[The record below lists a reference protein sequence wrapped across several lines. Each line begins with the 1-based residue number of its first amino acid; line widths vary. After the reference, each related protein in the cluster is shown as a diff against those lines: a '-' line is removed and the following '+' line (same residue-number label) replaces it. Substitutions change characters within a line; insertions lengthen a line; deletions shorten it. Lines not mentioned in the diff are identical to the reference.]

1 MTPVKHSEEA
11 TVKANNIDIVY
22 DTFGEPSASPLLL
35 IIGLATQMIRW
46 EEAFCQQLAEL
57 GYWVIRFDNRDM
69 GLSTKFDEAD
79 VPDVMVLMQ
88 AFQQGETI
96 EVPYTLLDMANDTI
110 GLLDALKIETA
121 HVLGIS
127 MGGMIAQTIAIHY
140 PERVRTLTSIMSST
154 GSPEFLI
161 PPDPEAIALLT
172 TPPPVDREE
181 NIEYTVQMWRLLNGS
196 KFPFDETYFR
206 DYAAR
211 AYDRNFY
218 PAGTARQL
226 AAIIASG
233 SRKEALK
240 TVKVPTLVIHGN
252 ADPLVPV
259 EGGIDTA
266 EVIPGAE
273 LKIIE
278 GMGHSI
284 PTQVAPQIIEAIKR
298 HAV

>member
-1 MTPVKHSEEA
+1 MTPVKHSKEA

-22 DTFGEPSASPLLL
+22 DTFGEPSAPPLLL
-35 IIGLATQMIRW
+35 IIGLGTQMIRW
-46 EEAFCQQLAEL
+46 DEAFCEQLAEQ

-79 VPDVMVLMQ
+79 VPDVMALMQ
-88 AFQQGETI
+88 ALQQGETL

-110 GLLDALKIETA
+110 GFLDALKIETA
-121 HVLGIS
+121 HVIGIS

-140 PERVRTLTSIMSST
+140 PERVRTLTSIMSAT
-154 GSPEFLI
+154 GSPEFLL
-161 PPDPEAIALLT
+161 PPDPEAIAILT

-181 NIEYTVQMWRLLNGS
+181 NIENTVQMWRLLNGP

-206 DYAAR
+206 EYAAR

-226 AAIIASG
+226 AAILAAE
-233 SRKEALK
+233 SRKEELK
-240 TVKVPTLVIHGN
+240 RVKVPTLVIHGN

-266 EVIPGAE
+266 EAIPGAE

-284 PTQVAPQIIEAIKR
+284 PVEVAPQIIEAIKR